1 MRLAF
6 ESVDSVKDLNR
17 KKGGGGGRK
26 RNFMLFSALLLE
38 LERLIS
44 SSLLPSYWL
53 YPTGSPAS

>member
-26 RNFMLFSALLLE
+26 RNFMLFSALLE
-38 LERLIS
+38 LERLVL

-53 YPTGSPAS
+53 YPTGFPAS